1 MKTYLLWGLLG
12 MTLFLQILSV
22 VLPVTRVATFNQDK
36 VTSLFIQQLSKKH
49 LSDEVIRQKTTLF
62 SKRLKAALHSYAQK
76 KHLLLLRKEQVL
88 VGENDVTDDIIQ
100 LMAGQVKHG

>member
-1 MKTYLLWGLLG
+1 MKTYLLCGLLG

-22 VLPVTRVATFNQDK
+22 VFPVTRVATFNQDK
-36 VTSLFIQQLSKKH
+36 VTSLFIQQLSKRH

-62 SKRLKAALHSYAQK
+62 SNRLKAALHTYAQK
-76 KHLLLLRKEQVL
+76 KHLLILKKEQVL
-88 VGENDVTDDIIQ
+88 AGENDVTDDIIH

>member
-12 MTLFLQILSV
+12 ILITLQILSV

-36 VTSLFIQQLSKKH
+36 VTSLFIQQLSTRQ

-62 SKRLKAALHSYAQK
+62 SNRLKTALHTYAQK
-76 KHLLLLRKEQVL
+76 KHLLLLRKEQVIA
-88 VGENDVTDDIIQ
+88 GENDVTDDIIQ
-100 LMAGQVKHG
+100 LMARQVKHG